1 MLRKKFSD
9 TPIPRSFRK
18 QSDAYK
24 IVKEFD
30 IKVTGRGRMALKLL
44 IFKNPKDMCLFWKK
58 TLGRDLGGSIKKGYE
73 AQGCVSALMHDVE
86 SYANPDKPQKWSEVD
101 PNYFAIMGLCLSH
114 LRPETIVH
122 EAVHAAYAYEKRH
135 IGMFWVDKDELDEER
150 IAYPAG
156 RISKSIFRILREHN
170 LIDD

>member
-73 AQGCVSALMHDVE
+73 AQGCVSALMHDNGALFIPPE
-86 SYANPDKPQKWSEVD
+86 AGNDRARSGAR
-101 PNYFAIMGLCLSH
+101 GLCL
-114 LRPETIVH
+114 RETAYWDVLGRQRRARRRTNRLSRRADFQVH
-122 EAVHAAYAYEKRH
+122 
-135 IGMFWVDKDELDEER
+135 FQD
-150 IAYPAG
+150 PAG
-156 RISKSIFRILREHN
+156 TQPN
-170 LIDD
+170 